1 MPTPYFE
8 LKDPKEIRYA
18 IESVRQLP
26 AGSVGMTM
34 TTIATN
40 LSVRRSDVRYQV
52 DIDSKRT

>member
-18 IESVRQLP
+18 IELVQQLP
-26 AGSVGMTM
+26 AGPVGMTV

-40 LSVRRSDVRYQV
+40 SSVRRSDVRCQV